1 MKLITRDT
9 DYAIRAL
16 CYIAKRKKKITSVTD
31 LVKTLRIPRP
41 FLRKILQ
48 RLNKEGLLTS
58 YKGMGGGFA
67 LARPAAK
74 ILVTDLMKIFQGP
87 IKLNE
92 HIFKKGICPHIRT
105 CALKKRLNIIEKSVI
120 TKLEA
125 ITVASLIKDVCKSL

>member
-16 CYIAKRKKKITSVTD
+16 CYIAKHKKRIMPVAD

-58 YKGMGGGFA
+58 YKGMGGGFR
-67 LARPAAK
+67 LARSAAK

-87 IKLNE
+87 VKLNE
-92 HIFKKGICPHIRT
+92 HIFKKGACPRIRT
-105 CALKKRLNIIEKSVI
+105 CALKKRLDVIEKSVI
-120 TKLEA
+120 TELQS
-125 ITVASLIKDVCKSL
+125 ITIASLAIDIVKNK

>member
-16 CYIAKRKKKITSVTD
+16 CYIAKHKNKITPVTD
-31 LVKTLRIPRP
+31 LVRTLKIPRP

-48 RLNKEGLLTS
+48 RLNKKGILTS
-58 YKGMGGGFA
+58 YKGMGGGFV
-67 LARPAAK
+67 LAMPAAG

-105 CALKKRLNIIEKSVI
+105 CALKKRLNAIEKSVVSR
-120 TKLEA
+120 LEA
-125 ITVASLIKDVCKSL
+125 ITIASLIKDVCKGL